1 MPINLEKLE
10 EVSNKMDTLYNS
22 LNEVKF
28 TEDEWELG
36 YEIFR
41 IARDEARV
49 DGTLLDKL
57 KILASRIH
65 DTHFQLMR
73 HDNDYQ
79 RVVVGV
85 ENSIG
90 QLANWTNQA
99 HMDIKNLLELEK
111 EIAEAIKHGDA
122 GRRETFVRERE
133 NFQRELAIPYLRFV
147 ELPRPSTRPNTDDVG
162 RGGRDKTKLIV
173 NEKAAWKERQA
184 ALNRTYR
191 LQAGTATDDDVRLL
205 LNAERREKEMSASPP
220 MSLRFLDGTK
230 SITTLPARGFVSPRP
245 SDSGYG
251 GKKQKSKRRK
261 SKRRKS
267 KKSKRRK
274 SKRRK

>member
-22 LNEVKF
+22 LNELRF

-57 KILASRIH
+57 QRLASRIH
-65 DTHFQLMR
+65 DTRFQLTR
-73 HDNDYQ
+73 PDNDYQ

-99 HMDIKNLLELEK
+99 HMDIKNLLKLEK
-111 EIAEAIKHGDA
+111 EIAEAIKNGDA

-133 NFQRELAIPYLRFV
+133 NFQRELANPYLGFV
-147 ELPRPSTRPNTDDVG
+147 ELPRPNTDDVG
-162 RGGRDKTKLIV
+162 RGGRDKTKSKKI
-173 NEKAAWKERQA
+173 KSKK
-184 ALNRTYR
+184 
-191 LQAGTATDDDVRLL
+191 
-205 LNAERREKEMSASPP
+205 RRH
-220 MSLRFLDGTK
+220 T
-230 SITTLPARGFVSPRP
+230 
-245 SDSGYG
+245 
-251 GKKQKSKRRK
+251 KRRK

-267 KKSKRRK
+267 RRRK
-274 SKRRK
+274 

>member
-22 LNEVKF
+22 LNELRF

-41 IARDEARV
+41 IARYEARV

-57 KILASRIH
+57 QRLASRIH
-65 DTHFQLMR
+65 DTRFQLTR
-73 HDNDYQ
+73 PDNDYQ

-99 HMDIKNLLELEK
+99 HMDIKKLLKLEK
-111 EIAEAIKHGDA
+111 EIAEAIKYGDA

-133 NFQRELAIPYLRFV
+133 NFQRELANPYLGFV
-147 ELPRPSTRPNTDDVG
+147 ELPRPNTDDVG
-162 RGGRDKTKLIV
+162 RGGRDKTKSKKI
-173 NEKAAWKERQA
+173 KSKK
-184 ALNRTYR
+184 
-191 LQAGTATDDDVRLL
+191 
-205 LNAERREKEMSASPP
+205 RRH
-220 MSLRFLDGTK
+220 T
-230 SITTLPARGFVSPRP
+230 
-245 SDSGYG
+245 
-251 GKKQKSKRRK
+251 KRRK

-267 KKSKRRK
+267 RRRK
-274 SKRRK
+274 